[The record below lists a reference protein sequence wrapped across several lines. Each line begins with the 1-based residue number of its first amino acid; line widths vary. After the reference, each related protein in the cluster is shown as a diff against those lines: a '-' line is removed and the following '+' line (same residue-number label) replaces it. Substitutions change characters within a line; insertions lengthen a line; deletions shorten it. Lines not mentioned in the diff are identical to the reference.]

1 MRFYLH
7 GKLDPGVAENLKA
20 AGHQVHEPAEL
31 AAGAPGETGEP
42 DASEPRELLA
52 AMAARQWMLLT
63 NDRDLVQQAC
73 DQRLPGPAIMVLLV
87 GAISPAAQ
95 RDAIVRLFE
104 RYPRLSPGRL
114 YTITPGRVKVRQLPQ
129 PRRSE

>member
-1 MRFYLH
+1 MQFFLH
-7 GKLDPGVAENLKA
+7 GQLDPGVAENLKA

-31 AAGAPGETGEP
+31 AAGVPGEPAVP
-42 DASEPRELLA
+42 DSGDQRELLA
-52 AMAARQWMLLT
+52 AIAARQWMLLT
-63 NDRDLVQQAC
+63 NDRDLVQHAC

-87 GAISPAAQ
+87 HAISPAAQ